1 MFLLSVKHETIS
13 NICLRSLQNTFRIVF
28 KTIKPSTLAKDIFLS
43 KGILLRFWKGFVNI
57 CAFSK
62 KIKKLSEKK
71 KLRETKLPN
80 ILSYVY
86 KKKQLIH

>member
-13 NICLRSLQNTFRIVF
+13 NICLKSLQNTFRIVF

-43 KGILLRFWKGFVNI
+43 KGILLRFWKGFVYI

-62 KIKKLSEKK
+62 NKKVEWKK
-71 KLRETKLPN
+71 KIMWNQIAKHDWRLQ
-80 ILSYVY
+80 S
-86 KKKQLIH
+86 